1 MVNVSWLL
9 NGTEVQINT
18 SVKNASY
25 TNTSAVAGTWN
36 VSAIASNENGAVVQT
51 WLWNVSPQETPA
63 STPTSAPTPGSSPLT
78 APTPT
83 PTPTPTPLQSLASNG
98 TVAPSLTPIFIYG
111 YVFYENDAPCNSPAV
126 NITNLNTSKEWR
138 AETRPGY
145 NYYQIVL
152 ANGTEIN
159 ASEILQFNATDGVG
173 YNTRTRTVTQND
185 INTGVI
191 FNFNLSLPALAPF
204 VDAQLTPDDDP
215 ITSGIQVINTNTS
228 KNKTVTVTANVTNSK
243 GWAYIDSV
251 IATITGP
258 CNVEDSPVS
267 LTPISNSTPNT
278 ATYKGSFNLSK
289 HPEGEYNVK
298 VVARN
303 ADDFSGTCPLNF
315 SYYHKTTIK
324 PSPILIY
331 GYVFYKNGSTC
342 TAPFVVVTNLNTNE
356 SFVAEKLNNS
366 SFFQLITDS
375 AHVKTDDVLQ
385 IEASKNGTLIGCRN
399 YTVNETNIAQGRIEL
414 NINEGK
420 PDIIVSRVSSPLLV
434 LINQTTVINATV
446 CNPGTVDADRFNVT
460 LYANNS
466 YVDSVQVTNLSAGAC
481 TNISLLWRPSESG
494 TYNITL
500 FADSYDDLDE
510 INETNN
516 KFSREVCV
524 GNLDF
529 VVLNIS
535 LNATPPL
542 DDCPV
547 IINATIA
554 NLGTPGWNA
563 TVGFYLDNNTAPFAT
578 NYTYVGANGTAYVEA
593 VWIAEHGKHLIRVK
607 VDPFEMADE
616 TNEMNNE
623 NTTLVDVKASR
634 DFYVYSPNLNLS
646 RPLDG
651 DTVSINVPIFNNGT
665 KEGNCSVEF
674 WDAKNVSIER
684 MYLNYSGFLRNG
696 TDFVTQPGAIAMRL
710 HFSHVYVKDE
720 GSYLRVYDEKGVV
733 REFTPSDSYYV
744 DEWVNNCSGNLIRI
758 ESNAGSAWDAF
769 VLFEVDRYEALI
781 ENKTVSVPLNKPVNL
796 TANWSATTGNHTIS
810 VKVVPVDPDFDETNN
825 GNETTW
831 IDVQPSRDFRVAN
844 IPFTPQ
850 KPFARDNVTINATI
864 ENTGVRGGD
873 VIVCFYLDDII
884 EIANTTVFVTAN
896 ETTNGTSIASVI
908 WENAEP
914 GEHTITAILD
924 PFNFIGELNETNN
937 RNETSIFVDAMDF
950 AISTLLLNTS
960 TPAFGEDVLLNA
972 TVKNIGNNSG
982 EVTVGFYLDNDTTP
996 FDTRSVYVNTSGENS
1011 TTTVW
1016 HADLAGH
1023 HTITAKIDPY
1033 NDITELNESN
1043 NAKSAEIFV
1052 NGTELAVLSLN
1063 ITQNE
1068 VYYDEGQVNMSL
1080 VANITNSGAIPAS
1093 NFSISFFN
1101 DSSLIKRIEHLIL
1114 DAGESMRVNATWNAN
1129 FGNHSLVVRI
1139 DADAAKEN
1147 DMTNNEL
1154 SKTVEIIP
1162 DVDFTITDIKFDPE
1176 NPKVGENVTI
1186 NASIKNLDNG
1196 SCHVKVGFYLDSN
1209 ATAFATRS
1217 VFLDANGTNYTTA
1230 TWKAVSDINHI
1241 AQHDITVK
1249 VDPDERIVERNED
1262 NNTKTERITMT
1273 LPDLTIE
1280 NNITITEHP
1289 AVGSSVE
1296 VTATIKNN
1304 ENEPV
1309 NSTLW
1314 LYEENSSIYFSGD
1327 GVGPG
1332 IKTWDYEISHPGARM
1347 MRIHFSSLLMQ
1358 PDPLQTSQ
1366 KSIIEISVDGQ
1377 PIALFE
1383 PPIVP
1388 PKSGWTAWGEGSTL
1402 TIHVIKKN
1410 DCDHL
1415 KFKFDKYDALLG
1427 SQPVT
1432 LPVGETNVTIPW
1444 NATTQGNHTLWVQ
1457 INENKKRRDVFV
1469 SGTDLA
1475 VTGLSLNATEVR
1487 EGDVVN
1493 INAVI
1498 TNLGLMNASNFTVLF
1513 KDYNVKEQKEQKEKI
1528 IGRYNYSNITLSA
1541 GENIS
1546 ISTNWTAT
1554 PHGLHDII
1562 VEIDSGDN
1570 PENNLENNIK
1580 TEKNV
1585 PVGSAWDFAV
1595 TNINFST
1602 SSPKEG
1608 EEVEI
1613 NVTIENFGKNGTV
1626 NISLFVDG
1634 EIKERAGMPYVDGGI
1649 LICNATRVM
1658 NESEKK
1664 YVTANW
1670 TAKPSLDHLTAKH
1683 EIIAW
1688 VDPDNEY
1695 DEVTKECNNIQN
1707 KTIHIKENISIL
1719 DIKPER
1725 VICNNIY
1732 NLTAVIENKRN
1743 ESANISAWFFDFEGE
1758 EFKFIGNDTSE
1769 IPPLERENF
1778 TVLWNTAGI
1787 SAGNH
1792 TIRVWTVGGERN
1804 ETVFVHGTDL
1814 GVTNISIDN
1823 ATRDGN
1829 FTRIWDGNLT
1839 TINVTIHNFGLMNA
1853 TNFTVIVTDI
1863 SEEDKKES
1871 ELYNRTLDII
1881 LGHNESTTIS
1891 VPWIANITK
1900 NVGGKY
1906 EYSYHHTIKV
1916 EVIPENRDWET
1927 GLSNNTQ
1934 ELHALVIDPS
1944 RDFDFSIT
1952 NISFTVNNETRS
1964 PFELAAGENVTLNA
1978 TLSIT
1983 NRANRG
1989 GVVEVGFYLDKFD
2002 GEHLI
2007 NKNYIRVEFDARE
2020 YQERTATLHWHIDVA
2035 GNHTLF
2041 AVADPENLTIE
2052 MNETNNATYPEQI
2065 YVRAP
2070 DLTTKDVTFNPDTV
2084 KEGDA
2089 VNITVTV
2096 VNKGDKNASNVSVSL
2111 CTPVEVRYGKT
2122 VDPNHPEEVITQPDA
2137 TKMRIH
2143 WHGFVG
2149 SFAIFDEENKLIG
2162 FYYSKDSSIAHV
2174 TPWISGNKI
2183 RIEHRSKYNGEFFTI
2198 DTYEYQKII
2207 KTETIQSLA
2216 INETA
2221 NISVSWNASQAG
2233 LRDIFAIIDTKDNI
2247 IEQSELNN
2255 ELKASI
2261 RVQGADLTVSNI
2273 RLERLNGT
2281 EIGENET
2288 IKYGEW
2294 VKIFGEISNIGV
2306 LPANNFSISFG
2317 ENNKRE
2323 KIIKA
2328 SVSLAPDESRNI
2340 FITLWRPVI
2349 GNHRIEVEVDPE
2361 ECIFETDKTN
2371 NIKLRNVIVEGAD
2384 LLVKDITFMVIPP
2397 DNATANT
2404 NATNAIYDT
2413 DVVMINA
2420 TIANEGVLPAEKFT
2434 TYVFYEYASLGSF
2447 SRASGSGGSYDWQWE
2462 NRSYNGAECILLHID
2477 DEHNIEN
2484 NLIIYD
2490 KNGNVIASPAKPGW
2504 IPLPGDTVKIHYND
2518 VHGVG
2523 FEIHFY
2529 AGNITKIMTSLDP
2542 DELTNVSMIQNVSTG
2557 NHIVRVF
2564 VDPENRVH
2572 ENSEDNNIEDKP
2584 MRVFPS
2590 RDFTAGLRLFY
2601 NNETEIGVN
2610 DTVWDGDQV
2619 IINATVGMGVNESD
2633 PYHEY
2638 RKGTVDVEFVDEH
2651 EWVHVSPRYE
2661 LTPDGYAQVIT
2672 HPGADAMRLHFSNL
2686 SIPVEGG
2693 IWVKNESGSTCW
2705 TNSWTSVST
2714 TSPWLNGDTFYVY
2727 KSGSSWRR
2735 VTFVVDKYQYKKV
2748 CNGAVSLN
2756 ASETKNVTAKRNMSA
2771 GSHTIRVIADPKDK
2785 IVEINE
2791 SNNEVNKTLLV
2802 DACKDPAV
2810 VNITFDP
2817 AIPGIGDDV
2826 TVKAHVANKGNRTA
2840 TFSVDLW
2847 AVKTEY
2853 HPYESPHDA
2862 DFPCWT
2868 EGGLTGEPEW
2878 EIPSTYPEAD
2888 WFGVHFTRI
2897 STFGVTNAGEI
2908 WRTLY
2913 VDDGKGNRI
2922 DHFVGYDTTL
2932 KGEDIW
2938 VWAKGEKIKLYTTA
2952 ESFTGEDWSFPVWG
2966 FSIDKHAYKI
2976 ILNQTT
2982 LTLGPNETANVSGV
2996 LRNVRVGNG
3005 SLSYMIYAAVD
3016 TDNVVYESN
3025 ESNNELSKELK
3036 IGCPDLT
3043 VSEIKCEGSEVVAKI
3058 ENIGYSEAKNVKVR
3072 FIRDVKL
3079 EPEMNIWNYEHEPI
3093 WEKGADVIRLHVKS
3107 LYVDENK
3114 NGSFVIYSGDFREE
3128 YRKSDPDGFWSPW
3141 IKGDS
3146 IALWRNHANFTID
3159 KYEYGV
3165 DERIGDLGV
3174 NMGKEEYL
3182 PDVECP
3188 HKFKDVVNEV
3198 YNLTV
3203 SVDPDDEIEEKDEGN
3218 NEKRIEM
3225 GPDLTVKNIEFEV
3238 DSDKLI
3244 VNENYTVSITV
3255 KNERYETED
3264 EAACVNAENITI
3276 TLYVNKSGSNITVPP
3291 FPKHEIPYLLSGASS
3306 PVKFPLPPLD
3316 KGFYDVKA
3324 VVDLNND
3331 IPELNEGNNTGN
3343 IEAKAG
3349 EPGYKAKENP
3359 LETESGEGNIEYIAG
3374 SGGTLSPGDSDDNCT
3389 AHFGDPVG
3397 NATLKFIRLYV
3408 YPDWAY
3414 YVDAKGH
3421 KMAFLPNE
3429 TQLQVTFNDEQLNIS
3444 RPTSFI
3450 PEPNDP
3456 DQPAD
3461 IPDAT
3466 DYNVS
3471 YATYCYDVPI
3481 EYYKRGEDNYA
3492 TAYRKNLPKGYVY
3505 EIRGMALLV
3514 VYDDK
3519 DAPLTKYWI
3528 SEADRDAIMAKNLRS
3543 KQDTGF
3549 SYDDCTREIEFED
3562 VKDARWANA
3571 TLKTVLVSYSG
3582 RNEEELY
3589 PDANNESDALYFNS
3603 KELPIPKITEGTG
3616 HWGKVAA
3623 DIALTKGHG
3632 DEIDEI
3638 EGWEYVDVRDGTNY
3652 AAIQSRGAMF
3662 CVAHAFLKVTYP
3674 PDLVPSLEKAPS
3686 KMVIGNS
3693 YDIPVVINNVGK
3705 SKAKE
3710 FNVSF
3715 YVDDKLIEKKPVDF
3729 VEGEG
3734 SKIVYFTWT
3743 APSTPGIIVEFKVV
3757 VDPDNDVEE
3766 LINSGWDGETN
3777 NNDTKTASVDIGS
3790 LELPHPGGGGAPGK
3804 VNVSGDETAA
3814 KASTTATGS
3823 GEATIGATGGETI
3836 TGRLMKG
3843 IVVGGGAAEGG
3854 GGGERGEFSWLGLLI
3869 RIAMLAVIIVLVC
3882 AGYLME
3888 RRRQNNKLSSQKRI

>member
-1 MVNVSWLL
+1 MV
-9 NGTEVQINT
+9 
-18 SVKNASY
+18 
-25 TNTSAVAGTWN
+25 
-36 VSAIASNENGAVVQT
+36 
-51 WLWNVSPQETPA
+51 
-63 STPTSAPTPGSSPLT
+63 
-78 APTPT
+78 
-83 PTPTPTPLQSLASNG
+83 
-98 TVAPSLTPIFIYG
+98 
-111 YVFYENDAPCNSPAV
+111 
-126 NITNLNTSKEWR
+126 
-138 AETRPGY
+138 
-145 NYYQIVL
+145 
-152 ANGTEIN
+152 
-159 ASEILQFNATDGVG
+159 AT
-173 YNTRTRTVTQND
+173 
-185 INTGVI
+185 
-191 FNFNLSLPALAPF
+191 
-204 VDAQLTPDDDP
+204 
-215 ITSGIQVINTNTS
+215 
-228 KNKTVTVTANVTNSK
+228 
-243 GWAYIDSV
+243 
-251 IATITGP
+251 
-258 CNVEDSPVS
+258 
-267 LTPISNSTPNT
+267 
-278 ATYKGSFNLSK
+278 
-289 HPEGEYNVK
+289 
-298 VVARN
+298 N
-303 ADDFSGTCPLNF
+303 ADGFSGTCSLNF

-1487 EGDVVN
+1487 DGDVVN

-1513 KDYNVKEQKEQKEKI
+1513 KDYSVKEQKEKI

-1743 ESANISAWFFDFEGE
+1743 ESANISAWFFDFDGE

-1778 TVLWNTAGI
+1778 TVLWDTTGI

-2233 LRDIFAIIDTKDNI
+2233 LRDIFAIIDPKDNI
-2247 IEQSELNN
+2247 IEQSESNN

-2323 KIIKA
+2323 KIIKP
-2328 SVSLAPDESRNI
+2328 SVSLAPGESRNI

-2361 ECIFETDKTN
+2361 ECIFETDETN

-2384 LLVKDITFMVIPP
+2384 LLVKDITFTVIPP

-2434 TYVFYEYASLGSF
+2434 VEMFCSERRLEDF
-2447 SRASGSGGSYDWQWE
+2447 KPSYDFKGTVENVTRKWE
-2462 NRSYNGAECILLHID
+2462 DADCIYVHFVARCPKGGEIKIYDRNNTLLHD
-2477 DEHNIEN
+2477 LKVEDRGWY
-2484 NLIIYD
+2484 LVKGDKVRIYGAFG
-2490 KNGNVIASPAKPGW
+2490 K
-2504 IPLPGDTVKIHYND
+2504 GD
-2518 VHGVG
+2518 
-2523 FEIHFY
+2523 EIHFY
-2529 AGNITKIMTSLDP
+2529 AGKLERKTESL
-2542 DELTNVSMIQNVSTG
+2542 EEGKSTNVSVTLCARTG
-2557 NHIVRVF
+2557 EQPVRIVI
-2564 VDPENRVH
+2564 DPENKVP
-2572 ENSEDNNIEDKP
+2572 ENNETNNIAEKT
-2584 MRVFPS
+2584 MFVFPS
-2590 RDFTAGLRLFY
+2590 RDFIAGLRLFR
-2601 NNETEIGVN
+2601 NGTELSAN
-2610 DTVWDGDQV
+2610 DTIWDDDPV
-2619 IINATVGMGVNESD
+2619 EINASIKMGINESD
-2633 PYHEY
+2633 IYNKY
-2638 RKGTVDVEFVDEH
+2638 RKGTADVKITDEH

-2661 LTPDGYAQVIT
+2661 LTQHGYAQVIT

-2705 TNSWTSVST
+2705 TNSWASVST

-2771 GSHTIRVIADPKDK
+2771 GNHTIRVIADPKDK

-2817 AIPGIGDDV
+2817 PVPVKGEDV
-2826 TVKAHVANKGNRTA
+2826 TVKALVANKGNRTA

-2878 EIPSTYPEAD
+2878 EIPSTYPGAD

-2897 STFGVTNAGEI
+2897 STVGVTKAGGI

-2982 LTLGPNETANVSGV
+2982 LTLGPNESANVSGV
-2996 LRNVRVGNG
+2996 LWNVRVGNG

-3016 TDNVVYESN
+3016 MDNVVYESN

-3036 IGCPDLT
+3036 IGCPDLS
-3043 VSEIKCEGSEVVAKI
+3043 VSEIKCEGDEVSAII
-3058 ENIGYSEAKNVKVR
+3058 ENIGYAKAEDVKLR

-3107 LYVDENK
+3107 LYVNENK

-3165 DERIGDLGV
+3165 DEQIGDLGV
-3174 NMGKEEYL
+3174 NMEKEEYL

-3188 HKFKDVVNEV
+3188 HKFKEVVNEV

-3203 SVDPDDEIEEKDEGN
+3203 FVDPDDEIEEGDEWN
-3218 NEKRIEM
+3218 NEKEIEM

-3244 VNENYTVSITV
+3244 VNENYTVSVTV

-3264 EAACVNAENITI
+3264 EAACVDAENITI
-3276 TLYVNKSGSNITVPP
+3276 TLYVNNSGSNMTVPS
-3291 FPKHEIPYLLSGASS
+3291 FPKHKTIPYLPSGDSS
-3306 PVKFPLPPLD
+3306 SVEFPWTPSD
-3316 KGFYDVKA
+3316 RGFYDVKA

-3331 IPELNEGNNTGN
+3331 IPELNEGNNIGKP
-3343 IEAKAG
+3343 EKEVKAG
-3349 EPGYKAKENP
+3349 EPGYKAKENL
-3359 LETESGEGNIEYIAG
+3359 LESISGEGNIGYIVDVDLERLT
-3374 SGGTLSPGDSDDNCT
+3374 SGNSDASRT

-3414 YVDAKGH
+3414 YEDAKGH
-3421 KMAFLPNE
+3421 WMAFLPNE
-3429 TQLQVTFNDEQLNIS
+3429 TQLKVTFNGHPLNLR
-3444 RPTSFI
+3444 RPSSFT

-3466 DYNVS
+3466 LENAS
-3471 YATYCYDVPI
+3471 YATYCYDVPV

-3492 TAYRKNLPKGYVY
+3492 TAYRKNLPEGYKY
-3505 EIRGMALLV
+3505 GIGGIALLV

-3528 SEADRDAIMAKNLRS
+3528 SEADRDVIMAKN
-3543 KQDTGF
+3543 KEHPIEF
-3549 SYDDCTREIEFED
+3549 EFDDCTREIIFND
-3562 VKDARWANA
+3562 VKDAQWANA
-3571 TLKTVLVSYSG
+3571 TLKTVLVSYATRSVDK
-3582 RNEEELY
+3582 LY
-3589 PDANNESDALYFNS
+3589 PDAQGEADALYFNS
-3603 KELPIPKITEGTG
+3603 LDNELDIPLEGTG
-3616 HWGKVAA
+3616 HWHKISD
-3623 DIALTKGHG
+3623 DIAITNRN
-3632 DEIDEI
+3632 D
-3638 EGWEYVDVRDGTNY
+3638 GWEYVNVVEGTNR
-3652 AAIQSRGAMF
+3652 AWIQSRGAMF

-3674 PDLVPSLEKAPS
+3674 PNLEPSLEKVPA
-3686 KMVIGNS
+3686 KVVIGNS
-3693 YDIPVVINNVGK
+3693 YDIPVVIKNEGK
-3705 SKAKE
+3705 SAARN
-3710 FNVSF
+3710 FNVTFRVSDG
-3715 YVDDKLIEKKPVDF
+3715 YPREAKKSVNV
-3729 VEGEG
+3729 VEGE
-3734 SKIVYFTWT
+3734 STKTIYFRWT
-3743 APSTPGIIVEFKVV
+3743 APKKIGIVKINVT
-3757 VDPDNDVEE
+3757 VDSDNDVDE
-3766 LINSGWDGETN
+3766 LINSHVNGEKDN
-3777 NNDTKTASVDIGS
+3777 YD
-3790 LELPHPGGGGAPGK
+3790 
-3804 VNVSGDETAA
+3804 
-3814 KASTTATGS
+3814 
-3823 GEATIGATGGETI
+3823 EATITVVPSELEIRPPTGGR
-3836 TGRLMKG
+3836 GGGSGKG
-3843 IVVGGGAAEGG
+3843 IGTGSEAGTQGGAFGGMSAGAGREGASK
-3854 GGGERGEFSWLGLLI
+3854 GEKKAGNESVRMEEAKKTLW
-3869 RIAMLAVIIVLVC
+3869 
-3882 AGYLME
+3882 GYLMNNIILPGEERAGGSSGFSLWEYLIKVSAFLIGIAFLVLGYLFE
-3888 RRRQNNKLSSQKRI
+3888 RRRHNAAKHVRKERKSRGESER